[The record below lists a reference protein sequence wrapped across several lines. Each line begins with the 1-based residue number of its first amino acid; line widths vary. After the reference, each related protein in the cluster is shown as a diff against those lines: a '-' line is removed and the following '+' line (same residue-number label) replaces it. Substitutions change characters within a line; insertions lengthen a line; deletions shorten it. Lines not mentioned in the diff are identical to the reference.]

1 MEMEKYLIYRDDLV
15 NDDVN
20 VTRKGS
26 PCVVH
31 VLHLRSAK
39 RNVKNVNQDGKYD
52 RKVNYILEII

>member
-1 MEMEKYLIYRDDLV
+1 MEMEKYLIYQDDLV

-26 PCVVH
+26 PCVAHVH
-31 VLHLRSAK
+31 HLKSVK
-39 RNVKNVNQDGKYD
+39 RNVKNANQDGKND